1 MSTGTSPSSSPATQ
15 AVRLAPEARYADELA
30 RLHAADT
37 DARPTGWKLSP
48 RAVRRFILG
57 DEKLQVSR
65 KFYGDD
71 PLVDRAIVTLMGH
84 QGLMLVGEP
93 GTAKSLLSEL
103 LAAAVSGDSG
113 LTVQGTAG
121 TTEDHIKYSWNY
133 ALLLAEGPSQRAL
146 VPSALYQAMRAGKLV
161 RFEEITRCP
170 PEIQDVLISLMSDKQ
185 LMIPELGDDARL
197 YAQRGFN
204 IIATAN
210 LRDRGVHEMSSALK
224 RRFNFETVKPIRD
237 HSFEVELVMAQ
248 LKRELD
254 GGGESPVDVPRDVVA
269 LLVTTFQELRAG
281 QTQDGTAIKGLDAVM
296 STAEAVNVAY
306 AAALQA
312 RHFNGG
318 RLTVREIAGQ
328 LQGVVLKDS
337 TDDVKRVRHY
347 FDTVVRERGKRDAQW
362 KTFTTRRAR
371 CGSSCRSRQRSACRA
386 GGRARPAVR
395 RGRRGR
401 VLRAREAPQPGLC
414 IRIEG
419 AAARGQAGGGA
430 D

>member
-1 MSTGTSPSSSPATQ
+1 MSTGTSPSSSTANQ

-30 RLHAADT
+30 RLHAADA

-57 DEKLQVSR
+57 DEKLAVSR

-103 LAAAVSGDSG
+103 LAAAISGDSG

-146 VPSALYQAMRAGKLV
+146 VPSPLYQAMRAGKLV

-170 PEIQDVLISLMSDKQ
+170 PEIQDVLISLMSEKQ
-185 LMIPELGDDARL
+185 LMIPELGRDEGEGEGEGARL
-197 YAQRGFN
+197 YARRGFN

-237 HSFEVELVMAQ
+237 HAFEVELVMAQ
-248 LKRELD
+248 LQRELD
-254 GGGESPVDVPRDVVA
+254 AGGESPVDVPRDVVG

-281 QTQDGTAIKGLDAVM
+281 QTQEGTAIKGLDAVM

-318 RLTVREIAGQ
+318 QLTPREIAGQ

-337 TDDVKRVRHY
+337 ADDVKRVRHY

-362 KTFTTRRAR
+362 KTFHD
-371 CGSSCRSRQRSACRA
+371 
-386 GGRARPAVR
+386 
-395 RGRRGR
+395 
-401 VLRAREAPQPGLC
+401 
-414 IRIEG
+414 
-419 AAARGQAGGGA
+419 AARALWQ
-430 D
+430 

>member
-1 MSTGTSPSSSPATQ
+1 MTSEKTPPSADSLVGQ
-15 AVRLAPEARYADELA
+15 AVRLACEHRWADELA
-30 RLHAADT
+30 RLAQADT
-37 DARPTGWKLSP
+37 RAKPPGWRLSP
-48 RAVRRFILG
+48 RAVRQFILG
-57 DEKLQVSR
+57 DEALKVSR

-103 LAAAVSGDSG
+103 LAAAISGDSG

-133 ALLLAEGPSQRAL
+133 ALLLAEGPSQKAL
-146 VPSALYQAMRAGKLV
+146 VPSPLYQAMRSGKLV

-170 PEIQDVLISLMSDKQ
+170 PEIQDVLISLMSEKQ
-185 LMIPELGDDARL
+185 LMIPELGQAGPNADGSVTDGARL
-197 YAQRGFN
+197 FAQRGFN

-224 RRFNFETVKPIRD
+224 RRFNFETVRPIRD
-237 HSFEVELVMAQ
+237 HAFEVELVTAQ
-248 LKRELD
+248 LQRDLA
-254 GGGESPVDVPRDVVA
+254 GSAIPVTVPRDVVG

-281 QTQDGTAIKGLDAVM
+281 QTQEGTAIKGLDAVM

-312 RHFNGG
+312 QHFNDGV
-318 RLTVREIAGQ
+318 LTPREIAGQ

-337 TDDVKRVRHY
+337 ADDVKRVRHY

-362 KTFTTRRAR
+362 KAFHD
-371 CGSSCRSRQRSACRA
+371 
-386 GGRARPAVR
+386 
-395 RGRRGR
+395 
-401 VLRAREAPQPGLC
+401 
-414 IRIEG
+414 
-419 AAARGQAGGGA
+419 AARALWQ
-430 D
+430 

>member
-1 MSTGTSPSSSPATQ
+1 MSTGTSTSSSPATQ
-15 AVRLAPEARYADELA
+15 AVRLAPEARYADELV
-30 RLHAADT
+30 RLQAADT

-103 LAAAVSGDSG
+103 LAAAISGDSG

-146 VPSALYQAMRAGKLV
+146 VPSPLYQAMRTGQLV

-185 LMIPELGDDARL
+185 LMIPELGRDEAEGARL

-237 HSFEVELVMAQ
+237 HAFEVELVMAQ
-248 LKRELD
+248 LQRELA

-312 RHFNGG
+312 RHFNDGK
-318 RLTVREIAGQ
+318 LTAREIAGQ

-362 KTFTTRRAR
+362 KTFHD
-371 CGSSCRSRQRSACRA
+371 
-386 GGRARPAVR
+386 
-395 RGRRGR
+395 
-401 VLRAREAPQPGLC
+401 
-414 IRIEG
+414 
-419 AAARGQAGGGA
+419 AARALWQ
-430 D
+430 